1 MNITIKQFI
10 NAFIDSDQYL
20 RIYDL
25 ANDDEIIFEDQIS
38 EMPDELLK
46 YRVILFETMVED
58 DFDGYFGVF
67 IATQNENDWY
77 DKYYDDEE

>member
-10 NAFIDSDQYL
+10 NAFIDGDQYL